1 MIDWDVLI
9 RADKELD
16 NTGITPES
24 RARPTALGDDFEKAG
39 RLESSNDNGFKDSAL
54 LALPAL
60 LKNEGVGLEQEN
72 NPPGEG
78 GTSGNY
84 CATKNHPVNPIAMC
98 LLLTCCNKE
107 TFSKEETIEAIIRL
121 KSIPQ
126 SEQIRSWAILCQKHG
141 IDPYRVIYPF
151 TQSPSKGTSCQGC
164 KHLEMDLISIEG
176 KRRVFR
182 FVCKQRH
189 HLLEAFYVHERV
201 LIAPESCSD
210 YLPTA

>member
-9 RADKELD
+9 RADNELD
-16 NTGITPES
+16 NTGINPES
-24 RARPTALGDDFEKAG
+24 RARPTALDGDHQKVG
-39 RLESSNDNGFKDSAL
+39 RLESSNDKGFKDSAL

-60 LKNEGVGLEQEN
+60 LKNEGVGLEQGN

-78 GTSGNY
+78 GASDNY
-84 CATKNHPVNPIAMC
+84 CATETYPVNPIAVT
-98 LLLTCCNKE
+98 LLLTCCNKA
-107 TFSKEETIEAIIRL
+107 TFSKEETIEAIISL
-121 KSIPQ
+121 KTIPQ
-126 SEQIRSWAILCQKHG
+126 SEQIRSWATLCQKHS
-141 IDPYRVIYPF
+141 IDPHRVIYPF
-151 TQSPSKGTSCQGC
+151 TQSPNKGTSCQGC
-164 KHLEMDLISIEG
+164 RHLEMDMISIEG

-201 LIAPESCSD
+201 LIAPESCRD